1 MKISCVL
8 ITLNEESNLA
18 RCLESTSGL
27 VDEIVVV
34 DSGSRDATAE
44 IARRF
49 GARWIHQDW
58 LGYVGQRNLAI
69 SEARHGWILVLDAD
83 EELSPRLRGELQR
96 LRTEGPPADVDGFSM
111 PRCVRYEGR
120 WIRHG
125 DWYPDRLTR
134 LFRSGAARYTGAK
147 VHERLEIAG
156 RVLPLG
162 GDLHHYSFRDEEDH
176 RARARHYA
184 RLWAESRWEAGRRCG
199 AWAPI
204 LHGAF
209 RWVRGYLLKAGFL
222 DGVQGWRVA
231 RISAWET
238 HLKYRLLRSQGSA
251 PRPPSAG

>member
-8 ITLNEESNLA
+8 ITMNEEANLA
-18 RCLESTSGL
+18 RCLSSTRGL

-34 DSGSRDATAE
+34 DSGSRDGTAT
-44 IARRF
+44 IAGGF

-69 SEARHGWILVLDAD
+69 SQARQGWILVLDAD
-83 EELSPRLRGELQR
+83 EEISPRLREEILG
-96 LRTEGPPADVDGFSM
+96 LRTAGPPPGIDGFSM
-111 PRCVRYEGR
+111 PRCVRYDGR

-134 LFRSGAARYTGAK
+134 LFRNGAARYTGAK

-156 RVLPLG
+156 RVLPLA
-162 GDLHHYSFRDEEDH
+162 GDLHHYSFRDEADH

-184 RLWAESRWEAGRRCG
+184 RLWAESRREAGRRCG
-199 AWAPI
+199 PWAPL

-209 RWVRGYLLKAGFL
+209 RWLRGYVLKAGFL
-222 DGVQGWRVA
+222 DGIQGWRVA
-231 RISAWET
+231 RICAWET
-238 HLKYRLLRSQGSA
+238 HLKYSMLRSMDDGPGA
-251 PRPPSAG
+251 PR